1 MNGWDI
7 IKAVGVITIVVFVL
21 IDLAVVVSMRKGE
34 NKDD

>member
-21 IDLAVVVSMRKGE
+21 IDLAVVAGIGKG
-34 NKDD
+34 KR